1 VDGMAL
7 SRAVFGALLPV
18 SGGMTVTAAERIKS
32 VLLEEARRDPLP
44 NTVATSILKIDK
56 EVGLVRYWGLAEYLK
71 QNPPFATF
79 SFAALLSSNPSSA
92 ETVTGSNPEH
102 DSSVS
107 PNAPGSATGSGGDGV
122 GVGGSAS
129 SKPTTSAN
137 TARIAFM
144 ITSSM
149 KRDLVD
155 GLGYPA
161 SAIKGMTPQQA
172 SLVVHHRLPPE
183 SYDEQIPELEKSFAE
198 EQQQQEQ
205 EQARIIESA
214 ASVEEDK
221 PSSEPSASTTTM
233 DSSIADSGSD
243 SDASVRS
250 SSPAEGSSSDGSS
263 DSELQ
268 RMPASSSVDDSHE
281 SSSAPFASSST
292 ENAPPTSA
300 PSMYGN
306 GLWYEVVEI
315 QTEPAS
321 EIRHGLYKD
330 REEALLGLDTRQ
342 RIQAKREKEDT
353 AHGAV
358 ATGTTRFVLRPISEK
373 DLQ

>member
-71 QNPPFATF
+71 QNPP
-79 SFAALLSSNPSSA
+79 FAALLSSNPSSA

-198 EQQQQEQ
+198 AQQQQQQKQ

-214 ASVEEDK
+214 ASVEEEK

-243 SDASVRS
+243 SDASIRS

-281 SSSAPFASSST
+281 SSSAPSASSSI

-300 PSMYGN
+300 PSLYGD

-342 RIQAKREKEDT
+342 RIQAKREKEDA